1 MSLRS
6 IYRWGVWGLACIG
19 KVRLRRARV
28 LVNLCLRWAGNESK
42 SEKKK
47 ECKVVSY

>member
-6 IYRWGVWGLACIG
+6 TYRLGVWGLACIG
-19 KVRLRRARV
+19 KVRMRRASV
-28 LVNLCLRWAGNESK
+28 LVNLCLRWTGNESK

-47 ECKVVSY
+47 EY